1 MQTVAFFTLR
11 KTVLYK
17 SKHKSEKQRGE
28 YLYQNEESAN
38 KITHII

>member
-1 MQTVAFFTLR
+1 MQTVVFSTLR

-17 SKHKSEKQRGE
+17 SKHKSEKLSGE

-38 KITHII
+38 KITQII